1 MVSISARHV
10 LQNLARSNNGFS
22 SLRLAAMQLTWD
34 KIAAAEAKEEAKATP
49 DEEKSSVA
57 MKGMISKLRLS
68 GSPVSFWL
76 SMQQEAPRG
85 ANKEAIEGHRL
96 FCKTMADISG
106 IVGHTCGVER
116 AGKCYGLVMSSLRK
130 SMHAARA
137 AKCVYVFANYGLLE
151 HKHEAGDGALGTRT
165 CALLC
170 TPASR
175 VLCSACTGYHAF
187 QAALNDQQGDGTAG
201 DEGDVVSAIIRRG
214 RLIVEDA
221 NSSGSESEDG
231 GGNEGGDGGS
241 GDHPSP
247 RRSRGRCRRALSL
260 APSPPSL
267 TCRSRGRWFT
277 CAGPRTAGSWVRSMM

>member
-1 MVSISARHV
+1 
-10 LQNLARSNNGFS
+10 
-22 SLRLAAMQLTWD
+22 
-34 KIAAAEAKEEAKATP
+34 
-49 DEEKSSVA
+49 
-57 MKGMISKLRLS
+57 
-68 GSPVSFWL
+68 
-76 SMQQEAPRG
+76 MQQEAPRG

-241 GDHPSP
+241 GDAGKPKEVAWALPEGFELGTEPAKLDVSLKGQMVYMRWATYGWQLGKIYDVIDRSTP
-247 RRSRGRCRRALSL
+247 RLLKKFNFRVMWMDNTKGPRPRSRPITTRP
-260 APSPPSL
+260 APTLHS
-267 TCRSRGRWFT
+267 TRG
-277 CAGPRTAGSWVRSMM
+277 S